1 MAEEEE
7 EWEFEWE
14 KFEKSFKYKTSHKL
28 IADSMNE
35 LFKAVSDYLNNE
47 KEMKN
52 MRLGFINWPGPK
64 VSVIEGLK
72 IFPTKDGKWLATLS
86 FEDDLGIN

>member
-47 KEMKN
+47 KE
-52 MRLGFINWPGPK
+52 
-64 VSVIEGLK
+64 
-72 IFPTKDGKWLATLS
+72 
-86 FEDDLGIN
+86 